1 MRVVELN
8 NVDVFGK
15 SFNGYCLAE
24 KNHKKTTGKTTIEM
38 LVNHKLGKAPFV
50 HGIYDSFGTL
60 RWLLEEVDNRVES
73 VEAKYSFK
81 NQVSLT
87 EEALV
92 RNKYYK
98 KADVLHFHMYHNMHL
113 PIEFLTRIKNKKIII
128 DLHDTFWLTND
139 DGIPMLEVFD
149 YCNANANSLTAQR
162 KRVLNS
168 IDATFIIHSD
178 YMARKIKESGI
189 LKSKK
194 VKMIPF
200 GANLSIFRPDNE
212 RLKLRK
218 EKGIEDDEFVILC
231 RSQKEFKGIE
241 YIEKALQLLK
251 IDKKITII
259 TVQEKGLLDS
269 LKSKY
274 KVIELGRIGSS
285 KKMARIYN
293 MADLFVM
300 PSTEESFG
308 MMAVEAMACGL
319 PVIVFEGTALP
330 DTVDAPNIGVA
341 TKRDHKKLALAIENI
356 VKNPDEAKMRGRK
369 GIDFVRENYNIAD
382 YYSNML
388 NLYESVYREKTEK
401 IKTSPEKDSPALSK
415 KGKTLLKSMYRELL
429 GRRSRA
435 TIDSAAKINYD
446 DAAVQ
451 EFLSVNSKK
460 AYKTIC
466 MEAFFRNILWGI
478 RRIKSLF
485 VPSDRQ

>member
-1 MRVVELN
+1 
-8 NVDVFGK
+8 
-15 SFNGYCLAE
+15 
-24 KNHKKTTGKTTIEM
+24 
-38 LVNHKLGKAPFV
+38 
-50 HGIYDSFGTL
+50 
-60 RWLLEEVDNRVES
+60 
-73 VEAKYSFK
+73 
-81 NQVSLT
+81 
-87 EEALV
+87 
-92 RNKYYK
+92 
-98 KADVLHFHMYHNMHL
+98 
-113 PIEFLTRIKNKKIII
+113 
-128 DLHDTFWLTND
+128 
-139 DGIPMLEVFD
+139 
-149 YCNANANSLTAQR
+149 
-162 KRVLNS
+162 
-168 IDATFIIHSD
+168 
-178 YMARKIKESGI
+178 
-189 LKSKK
+189 
-194 VKMIPF
+194 
-200 GANLSIFRPDNE
+200 
-212 RLKLRK
+212 
-218 EKGIEDDEFVILC
+218 
-231 RSQKEFKGIE
+231 
-241 YIEKALQLLK
+241 
-251 IDKKITII
+251 
-259 TVQEKGLLDS
+259 
-269 LKSKY
+269 
-274 KVIELGRIGSS
+274 
-285 KKMARIYN
+285 